1 MKLSLIT
8 LFFLSCGSAAV
19 YAQGGVTSHVAES
32 RVEQLKWLSPTG
44 SPIHGFDNRTSEVKG
59 SPYLFDN
66 WVEGDI
72 TTNSGKKVDSL
83 EINYDIL
90 NHLVEIKVN
99 KVVKAASEAEISGFS
114 IIDKYGQKR
123 NFISLSKYHLPDTKL
138 VGFAEVLFEGDKI
151 SLIKKYE
158 IKYIE
163 PNYVEH
169 FDVGSMDAQLL
180 KKDHYYLLRD
190 NKLEEFH
197 KRKSFG
203 DKKKVVKAFVRKN
216 GLDLRKERGMVYAV
230 EYFNFLL

>member
-1 MKLSLIT
+1 MKA
-8 LFFLSCGSAAV
+8 FFTALLVLSCGSAAV
-19 YAQGGVTSHVAES
+19 YAQGVTSHVAES

-59 SPYLFDN
+59 SPYLFDS
-66 WVEGDI
+66 WVEGNI

-99 KVVKAASEAEISGFS
+99 KVVKAASEAEINGFS
-114 IIDKYGQKR
+114 IMDEHGQKR
-123 NFISLSKYHLPDTKL
+123 NFISLSEYHLPDEKL
-138 VGFAEVLFEGDKI
+138 VGFAEVLFKGNKI

-158 IKYIE
+158 IKYVE

-169 FDVGSMDAQLL
+169 FDVGSLDAQLL
-180 KKDHYYLLRD
+180 KKDNYFLLRE

-203 DKKKVVKAFVRKN
+203 DKKKAVKAFVRKN
-216 GLDLRKERGMVYAV
+216 GLDLRNERDIIYTV
-230 EYFNFLL
+230 EHFNTLL